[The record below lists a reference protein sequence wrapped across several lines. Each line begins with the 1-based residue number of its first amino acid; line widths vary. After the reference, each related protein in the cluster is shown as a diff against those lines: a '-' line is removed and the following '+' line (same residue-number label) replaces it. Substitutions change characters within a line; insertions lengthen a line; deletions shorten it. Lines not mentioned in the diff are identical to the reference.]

1 MQGFAFCAIDMGS
14 GLSHSCQVAASL
26 QTQQHCAAQCW
37 HQQRFCQCRG
47 FAFLAYQD
55 QRSTVL
61 AVDNLNGA
69 IVSGR
74 TIRVE
79 HVDNYRKKKAEVRYC
94 I

>member
-1 MQGFAFCAIDMGS
+1 MSRCSLTADM
-14 GLSHSCQVAASL
+14 
-26 QTQQHCAAQCW
+26 AAQCSLVLASKC
-37 HQQRFCQCRG
+37 FCPCRG

-69 IVSGR
+69 MVSGR

-79 HVDNYRKKKAEVRYC
+79 HVDNYRKKKAEVRPVHLVRLC
-94 I
+94 

>member
-1 MQGFAFCAIDMGS
+1 MPAQCSIVLASKC
-14 GLSHSCQVAASL
+14 SCQ
-26 QTQQHCAAQCW
+26 
-37 HQQRFCQCRG
+37 RRG

-79 HVDNYRKKKAEVRYC
+79 HVDNYRKKKAEVRRVATLVLAYTGGY
-94 I
+94 

>member
-1 MQGFAFCAIDMGS
+1 MSSCI
-14 GLSHSCQVAASL
+14 LSANK
-26 QTQQHCAAQCW
+26 AAQCSLVLALK
-37 HQQRFCQCRG
+37 RFCQCRG

-79 HVDNYRKKKAEVRYC
+79 HVDNYRKKKAEVRPVHVVRLC
-94 I
+94 RCQHVLEAMEG

>member
-1 MQGFAFCAIDMGS
+1 MS
-14 GLSHSCQVAASL
+14 SCIFTADLAAECSMPL
-26 QTQQHCAAQCW
+26 ASNC
-37 HQQRFCQCRG
+37 FCQCRG

-79 HVDNYRKKKAEVRYC
+79 HVDNYRKKKAEVRPVHAVRLRWC
-94 I
+94 